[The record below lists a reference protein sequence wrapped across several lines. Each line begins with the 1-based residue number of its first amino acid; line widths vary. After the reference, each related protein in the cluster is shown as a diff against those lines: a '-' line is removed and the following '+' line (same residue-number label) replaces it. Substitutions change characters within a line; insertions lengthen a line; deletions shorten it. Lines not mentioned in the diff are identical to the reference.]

1 MFDHV
6 ILYGIERHSLAFGTE
21 GPAPGHLRCLV
32 AGGRKALDVIGY
44 VANYGGPLAVVRVEF
59 WQMGSVFR
67 GKRGLSDVQTRAA
80 LLEFG

>member
-1 MFDHV
+1 MH
-6 ILYGIERHSLAFGTE
+6 LALGEAAAAFACETLGLANL
-21 GPAPGHLRCLV
+21 GGSRQV
-32 AGGRKALDVIGY
+32 AGGMKGLDVIGY
-44 VANYGGPLAVVRVEF
+44 VANYGEPLAVVGVEF